1 MKLKILKLVTI
12 IGLMGLFLGLNP
24 SVSSAQCAMCKK
36 SAENANARD
45 DTSIASTL
53 NQGVLYLLALPYLAS
68 GVLVYVWYRN
78 NKIQNA

>member
-1 MKLKILKLVTI
+1 MRRKILKFVTI
-12 IGLMGLFLGLNP
+12 IGLMSICLGINP
-24 SVSSAQCAMCKK
+24 STSSAQCAMCKK
-36 SAENANARD
+36 TAENANARD

-68 GVLVYVWYRN
+68 GILFYVWYRN